1 MTELVLA
8 SASSRRADLLR
19 QLGLSFSVVAP
30 NIDESRLPGET
41 PQDFVQRLAL
51 EKNVDVSERIKLP
64 AVVVSADTIVVV
76 GDHILGKPG
85 SREEGLAMLF
95 ELSGRSHMVL
105 TGVAISTCEH
115 KHQFVVGTK
124 VQFRTLSQGEAEAY
138 WMIGEP
144 VDKAGSYGIQDRGAI
159 FVSSIEGSYSNV
171 VGLPLMETAEVLK
184 QLDID
189 CLA

>member
-19 QLGLSFSVVAP
+19 QLGLSFSVVVP
-30 NIDESRLPGET
+30 NIDESRLPGEP
-41 PQDFVQRLAL
+41 PQGFVRRLAL
-51 EKNVDVSERIKLP
+51 EKNADVGKRLESP
-64 AVVVSADTIVVV
+64 AVVLSADTIVVV
-76 GDHILGKPG
+76 GDHILGKPE
-85 SREEGLAMLF
+85 SRDEGLAMLL

-105 TGVAISTCEH
+105 TGVAISTSDYR
-115 KHQFVVGTK
+115 HQFVVGTK

-138 WMIGEP
+138 WMIEEP
-144 VDKAGSYGIQDRGAI
+144 LDKSGSYGIQDRGAV

-184 QLDID
+184 QLHID

>member
-1 MTELVLA
+1 
-8 SASSRRADLLR
+8 
-19 QLGLSFSVVAP
+19 
-30 NIDESRLPGET
+30 
-41 PQDFVQRLAL
+41 
-51 EKNVDVSERIKLP
+51 
-64 AVVVSADTIVVV
+64 
-76 GDHILGKPG
+76 
-85 SREEGLAMLF
+85 MLF

-105 TGVAISTCEH
+105 TGVAISTYEH

-138 WMIGEP
+138 WMIEEP
-144 VDKAGSYGIQDRGAI
+144 VDKAGSYGIQDRGAV